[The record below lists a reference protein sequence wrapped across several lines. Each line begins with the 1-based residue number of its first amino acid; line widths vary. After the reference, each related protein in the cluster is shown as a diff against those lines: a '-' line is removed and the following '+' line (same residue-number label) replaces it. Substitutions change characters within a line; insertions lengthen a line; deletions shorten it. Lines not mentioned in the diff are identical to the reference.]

1 MQKKCVFLFKTYYV
15 LKKNYLIVIV
25 TFALIS
31 CNKAKVKKDLVF
43 KNESQ
48 ITSFIKKA
56 LDSNSK
62 LTEKEKLKMNTEA
75 FKLISVEKNSLKKRN
90 KLDTI
95 INIFFNSNDW
105 ENYNSSSKHL
115 LSESK
120 LANDTLN
127 QAKSMRYLGNC
138 FYNDRRL
145 DSSFY
150 YYLNSER
157 LFFAIN
163 DKFNYSVVL
172 LKKGI
177 VQLDINDVLGADISL
192 SKAYNELSKTDDYQ
206 RIYATL
212 TTLGSV
218 SSELKEYDRAL
229 SYFNKALDVVKD
241 AKLETEENQEA
252 NCLNNIGLLYNDKKD
267 YKRAIYFYRKALEK
281 SKIRVENPELYSII
295 IDNLAFSLLKSKSLT
310 NLPKLFYVSL
320 KVKDSLS
327 DENSKVSIF
336 NHLSEYYFLV
346 KDTTKAIEFSE
357 KALNIANKSK
367 IPFYITSSLK
377 QAIYVNKKNASTYSN
392 RYINIFDSL
401 RFVERISK
409 DRFARIELETDQI
422 IKEKEFL
429 VEKNRDTLNYFLG
442 TMIVVGALFFM
453 KSQRSRARLLA
464 LKQAQQ
470 QANEEIYRL
479 IISHQNQLELGKDLE
494 KKRLS
499 KELHDGVLGRLFG
512 LRLSLDG
519 LNSFDDEQAK
529 KERLEYLNEL
539 QLIEQDLREISHELN
554 RETSLLI
561 NNFVAIINS
570 LIEQQAKV
578 NNANIKVV
586 IGKNID
592 WDKISNI
599 VKINLY
605 RILQEALQNINKHAG
620 AKNVLVYFR
629 KDTKENLL
637 FNIEDDGK
645 GFDTNIK
652 KNKGIGTKNMVSRV
666 HQCNG
671 SIDIKSEIGKGSKII
686 IIFPLENSNFKV

>member
-1 MQKKCVFLFKTYYV
+1 MQL
-15 LKKNYLIVIV
+15 
-25 TFALIS
+25 
-31 CNKAKVKKDLVF
+31 
-43 KNESQ
+43 
-48 ITSFIKKA
+48 
-56 LDSNSK
+56 
-62 LTEKEKLKMNTEA
+62 
-75 FKLISVEKNSLKKRN
+75 
-90 KLDTI
+90 
-95 INIFFNSNDW
+95 ND
-105 ENYNSSSKHL
+105 
-115 LSESK
+115 
-120 LANDTLN
+120 DN
-127 QAKSMRYLGNC
+127 Q
-138 FYNDRRL
+138 
-145 DSSFY
+145 
-150 YYLNSER
+150 
-157 LFFAIN
+157 
-163 DKFNYSVVL
+163 
-172 LKKGI
+172 
-177 VQLDINDVLGADISL
+177 
-192 SKAYNELSKTDDYQ
+192 
-206 RIYATL
+206 
-212 TTLGSV
+212 
-218 SSELKEYDRAL
+218 
-229 SYFNKALDVVKD
+229 
-241 AKLETEENQEA
+241 
-252 NCLNNIGLLYNDKKD
+252 
-267 YKRAIYFYRKALEK
+267 
-281 SKIRVENPELYSII
+281 
-295 IDNLAFSLLKSKSLT
+295 
-310 NLPKLFYVSL
+310 LPKLFFDALEVRKKLDNYTVVVGSY
-320 KVKDSLS
+320 
-327 DENSKVSIF
+327 I
-336 NHLSEYYFLV
+336 HLSEFYQKK
-346 KDTTKAIEFSE
+346 KDNLSAIRFSDE
-357 KALNIANKSK
+357 ALRVARESK
-367 IPFYITSSLK
+367 IPINIILALK
-377 QAIYVNKKNASTYSN
+377 QASVVDDKNSVKYSSDYVRIS
-392 RYINIFDSL
+392 DSL
-401 RFVERISK
+401 QIEERNSK
-409 DRFARIELETDQI
+409 DRFARIQLETDELRQ
-422 IKEKEFL
+422 ENFNLE
-429 VEKNRDTLNYFLG
+429 EKNRNILNYFFG
-442 TMIVVGALFFM
+442 TVVFIGVLFFIRT
-453 KSQRSRARLLA
+453 QRSRARLLA

-599 VKINLY
+599 IKINLY

-620 AKNVLVYFR
+620 AKNVLVHFR
-629 KDTKENLL
+629 KDTEENLL

>member
-1 MQKKCVFLFKTYYV
+1 LG
-15 LKKNYLIVIV
+15 
-25 TFALIS
+25 
-31 CNKAKVKKDLVF
+31 LV
-43 KNESQ
+43 
-48 ITSFIKKA
+48 
-56 LDSNSK
+56 
-62 LTEKEKLKMNTEA
+62 
-75 FKLISVEKNSLKKRN
+75 
-90 KLDTI
+90 
-95 INIFFNSNDW
+95 
-105 ENYNSSSKHL
+105 YN
-115 LSESK
+115 
-120 LANDTLN
+120 
-127 QAKSMRYLGNC
+127 
-138 FYNDRRL
+138 
-145 DSSFY
+145 
-150 YYLNSER
+150 
-157 LFFAIN
+157 
-163 DKFNYSVVL
+163 
-172 LKKGI
+172 
-177 VQLDINDVLGADISL
+177 
-192 SKAYNELSKTDDYQ
+192 
-206 RIYATL
+206 
-212 TTLGSV
+212 
-218 SSELKEYDRAL
+218 ELKEYERAADCHL
-229 SYFNKALDVVKD
+229 KALATVKEFN
-241 AKLETEENQEA
+241 LQSEEHQEA
-252 NCLNNIGLLYNDKKD
+252 VCYNNLGYLYIKQKD
-267 YKRAIYFYRKALEK
+267 YKKAG
-281 SKIRVENPELYSII
+281 ENFELGLKDKTILDDDPELYSSL
-295 IDNLAFSLLKSKSLT
+295 IDNLAYCRMQL
-310 NLPKLFYVSL
+310 NDDNQLPKLFFDALEVRKKLDNYTVVVGSY
-320 KVKDSLS
+320 
-327 DENSKVSIF
+327 I
-336 NHLSEYYFLV
+336 HLSEFYQKK
-346 KDTTKAIEFSE
+346 KDNLSAIRFSDE
-357 KALNIANKSK
+357 ALRVARESK
-367 IPFYITSSLK
+367 IPINIILALK
-377 QAIYVNKKNASTYSN
+377 QASVVDDKNSVKYSSDYVRIS
-392 RYINIFDSL
+392 DSL
-401 RFVERISK
+401 QIEERNSK
-409 DRFARIELETDQI
+409 DRFARIQLETDELRQ
-422 IKEKEFL
+422 ENFNLE
-429 VEKNRDTLNYFLG
+429 EKNRNILNYFFG
-442 TMIVVGALFFM
+442 TVVFIGVLFFIRT
-453 KSQRSRARLLA
+453 QRSRARLLA

-599 VKINLY
+599 IKINLY

-620 AKNVLVYFR
+620 AKNVLVHFR
-629 KDTKENLL
+629 KDTEENLL